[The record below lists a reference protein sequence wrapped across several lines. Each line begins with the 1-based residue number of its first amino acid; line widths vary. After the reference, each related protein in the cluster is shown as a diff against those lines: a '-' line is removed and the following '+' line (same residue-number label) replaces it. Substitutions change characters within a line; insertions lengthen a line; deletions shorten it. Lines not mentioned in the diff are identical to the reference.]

1 MSAIDAL
8 APQNAD
14 YDVVIV
20 GLVREASL
28 ARLQALY
35 AASLSSDLENLT
47 FDQPGVFVPPPC
59 GDQLASWIVSGA
71 GGRPPRLL
79 CGRTVL

>member
-20 GLVREASL
+20 GCGIIRAGASL
-28 ARLQALY
+28 T
-35 AASLSSDLENLT
+35 N
-47 FDQPGVFVPPPC
+47 QPDFPGK
-59 GDQLASWIVSGA
+59 
-71 GGRPPRLL
+71 
-79 CGRTVL
+79 

>member
-20 GLVREASL
+20 GCGIVGLVL
-28 ARLQALY
+28 A
-35 AASLSSDLENLT
+35 
-47 FDQPGVFVPPPC
+47 
-59 GDQLASWIVSGA
+59 
-71 GGRPPRLL
+71 
-79 CGRTVL
+79 

>member
-20 GLVREASL
+20 GCGIAGLVL
-28 ARLQALY
+28 A
-35 AASLSSDLENLT
+35 
-47 FDQPGVFVPPPC
+47 
-59 GDQLASWIVSGA
+59 
-71 GGRPPRLL
+71 
-79 CGRTVL
+79 